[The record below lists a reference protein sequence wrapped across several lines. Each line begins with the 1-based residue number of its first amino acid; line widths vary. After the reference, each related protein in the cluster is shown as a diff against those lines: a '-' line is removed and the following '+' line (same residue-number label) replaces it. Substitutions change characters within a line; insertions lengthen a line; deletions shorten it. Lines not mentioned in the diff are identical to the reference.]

1 MREVNL
7 MLNKSFKRDGTSLS
21 NKENLKEAYVYIANV
36 PKDSFKKN
44 HYYSEILSNCEQER
58 ARSFKFTED
67 RKAYITAHL
76 LLRSALS
83 LHFPIS
89 PKDWVFESSLSGK
102 PEQVNF
108 PGKVQF
114 NISHTRG
121 MVCCV
126 LSLYDSGID
135 VENMDSLRKINFSGS
150 LFDIR
155 EVFSSTFLPMRD
167 KYLNAAICWTLQE
180 SSIKATGEGLDGIER
195 KIFLSDLK
203 GWKFSTLLV
212 ENRYVISV
220 SVQEMVHLIRV
231 ICVNFNGSTQ
241 LIGLSKNI
249 ETILN

>member
-1 MREVNL
+1 MQEINL
-7 MLNKSFKRDGTSLS
+7 MFDKLIKQDDIILS
-21 NKENLKEAYVYIANV
+21 NKENLKDAYVYIANV
-36 PKDSFKKN
+36 PKDGFKEGQ
-44 HYYSEILSNCEQER
+44 YYSEILSNYEQEK
-58 ARSFKFTED
+58 ARSFKFADD
-67 RKAYITAHL
+67 RNAYVAAHL

-89 PKDWVFESSLSGK
+89 PKDWVFESSFSGK

-108 PGKVQF
+108 PGKVRF

-135 VENMDSLRKINFSGS
+135 IENIDSLRKINFSGI

-155 EVFSSTFLPMRD
+155 KIFTSILLPTRD

-180 SSIKATGEGLDGIER
+180 SSIKATGEGLAGIER
-195 KIFLSDLK
+195 KIFPSDLK
-203 GWKFSTLLV
+203 GWKFCTLLS
-212 ENRYVISV
+212 ENKYVISV
-220 SVQEMVHLIRV
+220 SVQEIVHPIRV
-231 ICVNFNGSTQ
+231 TRVNFNGSTQ

-249 ETILN
+249 EIIFD